1 MRKTLKKR
9 VTRERLLS
17 YCLAQGQ
24 RQQQLVNVTKLVFTH
39 THLCSYVHC
48 VYIHSVSCLYAPRVS
63 CLDVVSSCCIMAVG
77 SWKI

>member
-1 MRKTLKKR
+1 MRKTLKKS

-39 THLCSYVHC
+39 THTC
-48 VYIHSVSCLYAPRVS
+48 VPMFIVCTYTPSHACMLP
-63 CLDVVSSCCIMAVG
+63 G
-77 SWKI
+77 